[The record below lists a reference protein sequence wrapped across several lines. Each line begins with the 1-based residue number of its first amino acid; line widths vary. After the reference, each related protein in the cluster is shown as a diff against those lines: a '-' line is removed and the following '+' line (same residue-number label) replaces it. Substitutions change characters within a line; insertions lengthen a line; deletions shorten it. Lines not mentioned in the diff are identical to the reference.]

1 MQTCDQP
8 WLERF
13 AFGASLCCASS
24 IVEFARRLPSAGSL
38 YTYNSRG
45 LGRTGRHLLLSATAV
60 VLLAF
65 PLWGILHPACSP
77 AGRLLPFTALAWL
90 GAGAIAAGLLR
101 ARRPASFET
110 LGRVF
115 RPAERT

>member
-77 AGRLLPFTALAWL
+77 AGRLAAVHR
-90 GAGAIAAGLLR
+90 AGL
-101 ARRPASFET
+101 ARRRRHRRWPPA
-110 LGRVF
+110 G
-115 RPAERT
+115 PAARELRDAGPRIQAS